1 MPNLIFHV
9 SAAANLPWQ
18 HPRAVSDSPGPCAT
32 WGTGEGG
39 VTCLWPAN
47 PKSLAAQRSE
57 PVSAALLEPSRRFR
71 DQKYEP
77 SCWWCGHCA
86 SIRPNPSVVPCN
98 IGSRWRASNHSL
110 AGLCPHCFLLTPKGI
125 KSGSTAHHAKRRSP
139 GEERARSGMVAA
151 SIDSPPPLDVIR
163 VWLPVSLKESARS
176 NLQPTTNSRSS
187 HQGCVLR
194 LTAAPRSSSC
204 YPNTEVSYS
213 VPTSLFNPVGIFL
226 FPHHTSV
233 NVIGSLPSRLL
244 ASNSIVAKPSNRL
257 NASTYRD
264 PAIIL
269 HGLYRLRNTDGH
281 RPAPRPFHRPIR
293 PLCVRPRVV
302 LRWVRSGDGASFWT
316 PGHLGLGYT
325 STDGRTMK
333 RHSRARLRR
342 ICAASQY

>member
-1 MPNLIFHV
+1 MSV
-9 SAAANLPWQ
+9 ARQSE
-18 HPRAVSDSPGPCAT
+18 VPGCAKERT
-32 WGTGEGG
+32 
-39 VTCLWPAN
+39 
-47 PKSLAAQRSE
+47 R
-57 PVSAALLEPSRRFR
+57 SAALLEPSRRFR

-77 SCWWCGHCA
+77 SCWWCGQCA

-110 AGLCPHCFLLTPKGI
+110 AGLYSHCFFLTPKG
-125 KSGSTAHHAKRRSP
+125 SNRDPLAHHAKRRSP

-163 VWLPVSLKESARS
+163 VWLPVSLKESAKEQS
-176 NLQPTTNSRSS
+176 PTNDQLALQPSGLCPSFDRSS
-187 HQGCVLR
+187 ANLLLLPEHRSVVL
-194 LTAAPRSSSC
+194 
-204 YPNTEVSYS
+204 
-213 VPTSLFNPVGIFL
+213 VPISLFNPVGIFL

-233 NVIGSLPSRLL
+233 NVIGSLASRLL
-244 ASNSIVAKPSNRL
+244 APNTIVAKPSNRL

-342 ICAASQY
+342 ICAVSRY